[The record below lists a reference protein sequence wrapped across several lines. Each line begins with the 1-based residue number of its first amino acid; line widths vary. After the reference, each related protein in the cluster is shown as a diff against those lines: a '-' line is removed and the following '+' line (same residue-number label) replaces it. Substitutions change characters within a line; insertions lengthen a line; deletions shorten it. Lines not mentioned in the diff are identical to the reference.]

1 MGKRRRQEKQM
12 TQNMTA
18 IFRDELDRYYSD
30 LAEAVRAL
38 PSDAIAEVAEM
49 LLECYQRGGTI
60 FPIGNGGSAATASHF
75 ACDLTKGTY
84 QPNHPRF
91 RVVALTD
98 NVPLITAWGNDRNYE
113 CVFAEQLSALVR
125 EGDVVVLISAS
136 GNSPNVLAAAHVARK
151 GGARIVAFTGPTGGK
166 VKDLADISIPVDIQG
181 MEPIED
187 GHLILCH
194 SICVSL
200 RTRLHELASGP
211 EPVAVQ

>member
-1 MGKRRRQEKQM
+1 M
-12 TQNMTA
+12 TDDTTT
-18 IFRDELDRYYSD
+18 IFRDELDRYYAD
-30 LAEAVRAL
+30 LATAVRAL
-38 PSDAIAEVAEM
+38 PTDSIAEVAEM
-49 LLECYQRGGTI
+49 LLDCYRRGGTV

-75 ACDLTKGTY
+75 ACDLTKGTH

-136 GNSPNVLAAAHVARK
+136 GNSPNVLAAAHAARE
-151 GGARIVAFTGPTGGK
+151 GGAQVVAFTGPTGGK
-166 VKDLADISIPVDIQG
+166 VRDLADIYIPVDIQG

-200 RTRLHELASGP
+200 RARLRELAAGAGM
-211 EPVAVQ
+211 VTAQ